1 MLCTSGEGCFLQG
14 HDYEL
19 GFAGKMVAGVARRVR
34 SDQILCFMPQFSP
47 KATGVTATQAGVGQT
62 ATLTITSVNPIP
74 A

>member
-1 MLCTSGEGCFLQG
+1 MAAA
-14 HDYEL
+14 
-19 GFAGKMVAGVARRVR
+19 AGRAGVE
-34 SDQILCFMPQFSP
+34 QILCLMPQFFP